1 MKLSPRAMSTSLQLW
16 LGFGVLT
23 LVLALVCLVVL
34 WRLMVLRNA
43 VEDMA
48 AVNRLRTGTAV
59 RLADYLNSYTN
70 AVREFAIDRRESDRM
85 RAQRRAQS
93 VEAVLAD
100 YREDVAAGVE
110 TEAEL
115 DVLSGWTGFQQLGTR
130 LLSDAAQPEA
140 ATAET
145 LRQFIDRSL
154 MLQSRVKTELLT
166 SERGAYDTR
175 KNAAITGLNTILRFA
190 AMLLCIGLL
199 VAIGTSYA
207 VGRSVINDQQNLA
220 AAEEQLRTTLGS
232 IGDAVLTISQTGEIA
247 ALNLSAE
254 QLMGWS
260 AEEAIGQ
267 RWSTVV
273 TLKSRQQERTDA
285 SLIREALERGQSAT
299 FQESTVLVTRAGEER
314 AVDVHVSPVRNST
327 GQRDGA
333 VLVFRDVS
341 ERRQQEAAL
350 KGRALLT
357 SIRADVSASLASS
370 LDTQSVLVQCC
381 VALRTHLNAK
391 SVAIWRSS
399 EAEGE
404 WQLQAAVGENADHL
418 QKLLSLDT
426 LPSGVD
432 VRLNSAEVC
441 EVPTVQLRNGTE
453 TDSEQEQSIVTA
465 FPLFVEGRAFGIL
478 GIESAESL
486 PPLLRQGLTPKG
498 EAIAQYLQR
507 KESEAKLRERE
518 LRYRL
523 IGQAANDVIWDWDLL
538 TDLVEWNE
546 GVTTRFGY
554 SPEQVGAT
562 AQWWYDM
569 IHPEDAARVTGGI
582 KQAIKIGQE
591 IWQDEYRYRRADGSY
606 ADVFDRGRVVFQ
618 DGRAVRMVGAMFDL
632 TDRKRAEQ
640 ALRESE
646 ERVRLAVEAANIG
659 TWDFDLVQNRL
670 DWSERC
676 KAIFGLPSDAE
687 ITYDVFLERLHPD
700 DREAVDL
707 IVQDSIAPAGN
718 GSYEVDYRVCWPDGT
733 IRWVIA
739 RGQCVFADE
748 AAGRAPVRF
757 SGTVLDITDRKLIEQ
772 ALQDSEEKFR
782 DLADN
787 ISQFAWMADEK
798 GWIFWYNK
806 RWFEY
811 TGTTLEEMQGWGW
824 QSVHHPDHLER
835 VVEKLQRSWDT
846 GIPWEDT
853 FPLRSKDGEYR
864 WFLSRAQPILNEQ
877 GQIVRWFG
885 TNTDIE
891 ELKRSE
897 AAARRRSEQVRRLA
911 GVATRLGIAHDVT
924 SVAGIVTR
932 EAHLIVDANRARMD
946 LWLQGRDKPV
956 QCFASSS
963 EREATESG
971 PSASSWEAA
980 LITDVSENNA
990 PLRLNFE
997 QLQTRFPEAEPL
1009 NGWMAAPLV
1018 DRHGRNLGGLS
1029 LTRSEPGEFSAD
1041 DEAVLVQLA
1050 QMTSVAIE
1058 NARLFENLQQNDR
1071 RKDEF
1076 LATLAHELR
1085 NPLAPI
1091 RTGLEVLRVSD
1102 NDPETLE
1109 EVRGIMERQTQQL
1122 VTLVD
1127 DLLDVS
1133 RITRGKMEL
1142 RKCEVRLREVA
1153 RNAIDTARPLIDE
1166 AGHRLIE
1173 SFPDQPITLFVDPH
1187 RFAQI
1192 LSNLLNNAAKY
1203 TPDGGT
1209 IEFKGELDGDTAVIR
1224 IRDSGVGIPAE
1235 MRSQI
1240 FEMFAQIDRPHEK
1253 VSTGLGIGLTLVK
1266 SLVEMHDG
1274 TVEVL
1279 SEGANRGSEF
1289 IVRLPV
1295 FAANK
1300 EAAGEQEGASAVSP
1314 PRPSRKVL
1322 IVDDNRAAAEM
1333 LKIVIQI
1340 LGNDVKI
1347 AHDGQEGVNVAESF
1361 RPDVILMDL
1370 GMPIMTGYEATRLIR
1385 EQEWGQ
1391 EIIIIALTG
1400 WGQEEDRQRTRDA
1413 GFNHHLVK
1421 PAEPAELQA
1430 LLADI

>member
-115 DVLSGWTGFQQLGTR
+115 EVLSGWSGFQQLGTQ
-130 LLSDAAQPEA
+130 LMSDVEQSED
-140 ATAET
+140 ATAKT

-190 AMLLCIGLL
+190 AMLLCVGLL

-207 VGRSVINDQQNLA
+207 VGRSVLYDQQNLA
-220 AAEEQLRTTLGS
+220 AAEEQLRTTLAS

-247 ALNLSAE
+247 ALNQSAE
-254 QLMGWS
+254 RLMGWS

-267 RWSTVV
+267 KWSTVV
-273 TLKSRQQERTDA
+273 TLKSQQQERTDA
-285 SLIREALERGQSAT
+285 SLIREALERGQTAT
-299 FQESTVLVTRAGEER
+299 FQESTVLITRKGEER
-314 AVDVHVSPVRNST
+314 AVDVNVTPVRNST

-341 ERRQQEAAL
+341 ERRQQEMAL
-350 KGRALLT
+350 KDRALLT
-357 SIRADVSASLASS
+357 SIRADVSASLASP
-370 LDTQSVLVQCC
+370 LDTQAVLVQCC
-381 VALRTHLNAK
+381 EALRTHLDAK

-404 WQLQAAVGENADHL
+404 WRLQAAVGENADHL
-418 QKLLSLDT
+418 RKLFSPDT
-426 LPSGVD
+426 LPSEFD
-432 VRLNSAEVC
+432 AKLHAAEVY
-441 EVPTVQLRNGTE
+441 EVPTADLLDGTQAGRG
-453 TDSEQEQSIVTA
+453 EQETIVTA
-465 FPLFVEGRAFGIL
+465 FPLFVEGQAFGVL
-478 GIESAESL
+478 GIESSESL

-546 GVTTRFGY
+546 GVITRFGY
-554 SPEQVGAT
+554 TPEQVGET

-569 IHPEDAARVTGGI
+569 IHPDDSERVTAGI
-582 KQAIKIGQE
+582 KQAIKTGEEQ
-591 IWQDEYRYRRADGSY
+591 WQDEYRYRRADGSY

-618 DGRAVRMVGAMFDL
+618 NGRAVRMVGAMFDL
-632 TDRKRAEQ
+632 TDRKSAEQ

-676 KAIFGLPSDAE
+676 KAIFGLPPDAE

-700 DREAVDL
+700 DREAVDK
-707 IVQDSIAPAGN
+707 IVQDAIAPNGN
-718 GSYEVDYRVCWPDGT
+718 GSYEVDYRACWPDGT

-739 RGQCVFADE
+739 RGQCVFIDE
-748 AAGRAPVRF
+748 DAGRAPVRF

-824 QSVHHPDHLER
+824 EAVHHPDHLER

-846 GIPWEDT
+846 GVPWEDT

-864 WFLSRAQPILNEQ
+864 WFLSRAQPILNEK
-877 GQIVRWFG
+877 GEIVRWFG

-891 ELKRSE
+891 ELKLSE
-897 AAARRRSEQVRRLA
+897 AAGRRRSEQVRRLA

-932 EAHLIVDANRARMD
+932 EAHLIVDADRARID
-946 LWLQGRDKPV
+946 LWLLGREKPV

-963 EREATESG
+963 DREATESV

-990 PLRLNFE
+990 PLRLNYE
-997 QLQTRFPEAEPL
+997 QLKERLPAADPV

-1029 LTRSEPGEFSAD
+1029 LTRSKPGEFSAD

-1102 NDPETLE
+1102 NDPETMD

-1142 RKCEVRLREVA
+1142 RRCEVRLREVA

-1173 SFPDQPITLFVDPH
+1173 SFPDYPISLFADPH
-1187 RFAQI
+1187 RLAQI

-1224 IRDSGVGIPAE
+1224 IRDSGVGIPEE

-1274 TVEVL
+1274 TVEVF
-1279 SEGANRGSEF
+1279 SEGPDRGSEF

-1295 FAANK
+1295 FAAKKAVIEK
-1300 EAAGEQEGASAVSP
+1300 EDAPANSSS
-1314 PRPSRKVL
+1314 RPSRKVL

-1340 LGNDVKI
+1340 LGNEVEI
-1347 AHDGQEGVNVAESF
+1347 AHDGQEGVNAAESF

-1385 EQEWGQ
+1385 KQEWGQ
-1391 EIIIIALTG
+1391 KIVIIALTG